1 MTRVQARYLLEG
13 PLDQALLSAVARAH
27 SIYGIQGVQVASPP
41 DAVLVEYDASRLTP
55 KQVISAL
62 LSIGLPVRSEAPR

>member
-27 SIYGIQGVQVASPP
+27 SIYGIQSVRVASPP
-41 DAVLVEYDASRLTP
+41 EAVEVEYDASRLTP

-62 LSIGLPVRSEAPR
+62 LSIGLPVRSAGPR